1 MERVEPMQG
10 PAGSEDGKTARA
22 PGFFRSRWQ
31 GQTPLD
37 HLFWRDMIVIG
48 TAINV
53 ASSVAALI
61 LLGLKLPLA
70 VVLVVHFAPVP
81 YNIFLTLAVWRI
93 AEKAGGAKASL
104 MMLGSAL
111 WLILVVVV

>member
-1 MERVEPMQG
+1 MIS
-10 PAGSEDGKTARA
+10 AIGS
-22 PGFFRSRWQ
+22 FFGSRWQ
-31 GQTPLD
+31 GLVPLD
-37 HLFWRDMIVIG
+37 RLFWRDLVVVG

-53 ASSVAALI
+53 ASSVVALI

-70 VVLVVHFAPVP
+70 LVLAVHFSPVP
-81 YNIFLTLAVWRI
+81 YNIFLTLAVWRT
-93 AEKAGGAKASL
+93 AEKAAGAKASA

>member
-1 MERVEPMQG
+1 MISAV
-10 PAGSEDGKTARA
+10 GS
-22 PGFFRSRWQ
+22 FFRSRWQ
-31 GQTPLD
+31 GLVPLD
-37 HLFWRDMIVIG
+37 RLFWRDLAFIG
-48 TAINV
+48 TAINI
-53 ASSVAALI
+53 ASTVVALI

-70 VVLVVHFAPVP
+70 AVLAVHFAPVP

-93 AEKAGGAKASL
+93 AEKAGGAKASA